1 MLYGNDRGFDA
12 WWSRLADKTARRTRA
27 AEGLRSRRLGIKK
40 TEGIR

>member
-27 AEGLRSRRLGIKK
+27 AEKLRSRRSGIK
-40 TEGIR
+40 TREVTR